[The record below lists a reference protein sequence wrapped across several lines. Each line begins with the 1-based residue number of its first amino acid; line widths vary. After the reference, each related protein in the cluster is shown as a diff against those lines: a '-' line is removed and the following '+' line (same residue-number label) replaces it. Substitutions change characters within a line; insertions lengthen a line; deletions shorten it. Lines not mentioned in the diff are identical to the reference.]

1 MAVSERALLTIIG
14 SALGCKT
21 SGNAVGRQSEAAT
34 ARVNPVV
41 ERAAIKLAGLY
52 HMRRLAS
59 FERS

>member
-21 SGNAVGRQSEAAT
+21 SGDAVGRQSEAAT

-52 HMRRLAS
+52 HVKYS
-59 FERS
+59 